1 MSIEIS
7 LFRALYGY
15 DAPFFVDLAFGERRA
30 PRAKDWLQEIQDIL
44 RVLKENLQAA
54 LNQQKVY
61 ADRLRVECSFDVG
74 DLVFIMLYPCRQS
87 SLKSGVEKLKPHF
100 YGPYRVIR
108 RVGEVAYVSR
118 ELPEGRK
125 IHNTFHV
132 SYPKMALGHQVTTS
146 VNLPPLNEE
155 GNLVLELERIVDVR
169 EWRLRRKV
177 IQEYLVVWR
186 GFPAKDVTWEGE

>member
-1 MSIEIS
+1 
-7 LFRALYGY
+7 
-15 DAPFFVDLAFGERRA
+15 
-30 PRAKDWLQEIQDIL
+30 
-44 RVLKENLQAA
+44 
-54 LNQQKVY
+54 
-61 ADRLRVECSFDVG
+61 
-74 DLVFIMLYPCRQS
+74 
-87 SLKSGVEKLKPHF
+87 LKSRVEKLKPHF

-108 RVGEVAYVSR
+108 RVGEVAYEL

-146 VNLPPLNEE
+146 INLPPLNEE

-186 GFPAKDVTWEGE
+186 GFPAEDVMWEGEQILQLPDLELLEDKQSWEGRDCNVPSQLIITEDDSIAYKTSVGYSQQGKRESKRFIWCQTLK